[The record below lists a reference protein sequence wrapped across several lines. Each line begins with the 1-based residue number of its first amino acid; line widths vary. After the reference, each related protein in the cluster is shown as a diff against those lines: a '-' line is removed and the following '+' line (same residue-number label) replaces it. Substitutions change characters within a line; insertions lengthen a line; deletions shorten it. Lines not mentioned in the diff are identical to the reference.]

1 MNGHRAELQRTLEQL
16 ERSVSRLR
24 SESLDDLDFWCRYA
38 PLARQALACA
48 SASDNQ
54 WMRDRIADIEGIS
67 GIINPNWSRPS
78 HSWPTLPG
86 SEQ

>member
-24 SESLDDLDFWCRYA
+24 SESLNELDFWCRYA

-48 SASDNQ
+48 SVSDNQ

-67 GIINPNWSRPS
+67 GIINPNVARELD
-78 HSWPTLPG
+78 H
-86 SEQ
+86 